1 MRGWLGAALVL
12 MILSAPLDIVATRIA
27 TLRLR
32 PLSTKLTSRR
42 LLAPAAALP
51 LLALSWWEM
60 TGGHGWGTLLA
71 GAGTIAFAE
80 AMRIEKGGFPPDAD
94 QWLFS
99 RRSAIFGAV
108 PFALAG
114 SWTAY
119 LVVLLL
125 YAAVSFFVV
134 QHVRHAEVS

>member
-1 MRGWLGAALVL
+1 
-12 MILSAPLDIVATRIA
+12 
-27 TLRLR
+27 
-32 PLSTKLTSRR
+32 
-42 LLAPAAALP
+42 
-51 LLALSWWEM
+51 
-60 TGGHGWGTLLA
+60 
-71 GAGTIAFAE
+71 
-80 AMRIEKGGFPPDAD
+80 MRIEKGGFPPDAD